1 MKINSIKILLIT
13 AIIAVTS
20 CTKKLD
26 LEPTNALTNANLFTS
41 AAGYKQ
47 ALAKVYSSM
56 SLIGNNGATG
66 SGDLPSQIITD
77 AGSSDFYRNFWYVQC
92 LSTDE
97 AGWTYAG
104 NTDPTDIHQLN
115 WTSANFTVKN
125 IYYRLFYTVTVANN
139 YIIESSDANL
149 NSRGISG
156 ADVTTIKQYRDEA
169 RFLRAYAYWAL
180 MDLFGNPPFIDEN
193 TAIGSVNYPKQIG
206 RVGLFNYIESELKAL
221 ELSLANAK
229 SNEYGRV
236 DKAAAWSL
244 LARLYLNAEVYTNTA
259 RYTDAITYSNK
270 VIGASYALQNNYK
283 ELMLGDNHLN
293 TNEFIWTLNYD
304 GTRSQNYGGTTFLV
318 HGPSGYTADSS
329 GLNGTWNCIRF
340 PQQFVDLFDNN
351 DVRGQFWTGGQ
362 TKNMTTL
369 LGDATAG
376 YSSSKFRN
384 KTRSGAIA
392 PNVDANKNFS
402 DIDMPIFRLAET
414 YLIYAESVLRG
425 GTGGNSTTALGYL
438 KNLATRA
445 RPTDPNAANYPTL
458 SLPYV
463 LSERGR
469 ELFWEGHRRTDLIRY
484 GQFTTG
490 TYLWAWKG
498 NVASGTAVDSKYNLY
513 PIPNND
519 ISANPFIQQTA
530 GY

>member
-1 MKINSIKILLIT
+1 
-13 AIIAVTS
+13 
-20 CTKKLD
+20 
-26 LEPTNALTNANLFTS
+26 
-41 AAGYKQ
+41 
-47 ALAKVYSSM
+47 
-56 SLIGNNGATG
+56 
-66 SGDLPSQIITD
+66 
-77 AGSSDFYRNFWYVQC
+77 

-104 NTDPTDIHQLN
+104 ATDPTDIHQMN
-115 WTSANFTVKN
+115 WTSANFTIKN

-139 YIIESSDANL
+139 FIIESSDANL
-149 NSRGISG
+149 SSRGISG

-193 TAIGSVNYPKQIG
+193 TPIGSVSYPKQIG
-206 RVGLFNYIESELKAL
+206 RTGLFNYLESELKSL
-221 ELSLANAK
+221 EQSLANAK
-229 SNEYGRV
+229 TNEYGRV

-244 LARLYLNAEVYTNTA
+244 LARLYLNAEVYTNTP

-270 VIGASYALQNNYK
+270 VIGANYTLHNKYK
-283 ELMLGDNHLN
+283 ELMLADNHLN

-304 GTRSQNYGGTTFLV
+304 GTHSQNFGGTTFLV
-318 HGPSGYTADSS
+318 HGPAGYSADSS

-351 DVRGQFWTGGQ
+351 DIRGQFWTAGQ
-362 TKNMTTL
+362 NKIMTTL

-392 PNVDANKNFS
+392 PNVDAGKTYS
-402 DIDMPIFRLAET
+402 DIDLPIFRLAET

-425 GTGGNSTTALGYL
+425 GTGGNTTTALGYL
-438 KNLATRA
+438 KSLAIRA
-445 RPTDPNAANYPTL
+445 RPTDANAANYPTL

-463 LSERGR
+463 LAERGR

-519 ISANPFIQQTA
+519 ISANPFLQQTA